1 MKRLIIDCDPGNG
14 IAGANTDDG
23 LALALA
29 LASPT
34 LAVELITTVSG
45 NTPGAV
51 GARVAK
57 DLLQRLG
64 LNIPVVQGAQQ
75 ALREDPAPWR
85 ARLDNVAD
93 PALGELW
100 RGVRQPQMVAPDGN
114 DAAGVMGQLICDHPG
129 EFTLVAIG
137 PLTNLAQALQRYP
150 QMAESVAEIVIMG
163 GVFAL
168 DDYIKDTNFGLDPEA
183 AHQVLHS
190 GATITLVPMDAT
202 TQTLLTH
209 QDLTRLTACD
219 HPLPQ
224 FVRETLRPWIDYS
237 IRTRHLPGCW
247 IHDALVIAWL
257 LNQRVADGV
266 DYHVDIE
273 LRPGATRGKTWRY
286 RTPLRL
292 DVGVPPDAGALVHV
306 MQNVNNPLL
315 LEVIEQTFNGLK
327 R

>member
-137 PLTNLAQALQRYP
+137 PLTNVAQALQRYP

>member
-1 MKRLIIDCDPGNG
+1 
-14 IAGANTDDG
+14 
-23 LALALA
+23 
-29 LASPT
+29 
-34 LAVELITTVSG
+34 
-45 NTPGAV
+45 
-51 GARVAK
+51 
-57 DLLQRLG
+57 
-64 LNIPVVQGAQQ
+64 VQGALQ

-100 RGVRQPQMVAPDGN
+100 RGVRQPQTVAADGN
-114 DAAGVMGQLICDHPG
+114 DAAGVMGQLICDNPG

-137 PLTNLAQALQRYP
+137 PLTNVAQALQRYP
-150 QMAESVAEIVIMG
+150 QMADCVAEIVIMG

-292 DVGVPPDAGALVHV
+292 DVGVPADAGALVHV

>member
-29 LASPT
+29 LASRA

-45 NTPGAV
+45 NTPSAV

-64 LNIPVVQGAQQ
+64 LNIPVVQGALQ

-100 RGVRQPQMVAPDGN
+100 RGVRQPQTVSADGN
-114 DAAGVMGQLICDHPG
+114 DAAGVMGQLICDNPG

-137 PLTNLAQALQRYP
+137 PLTNVALALQRYP
-150 QMAESVAEIVIMG
+150 QMADCVAEIVIMG

-292 DVGVPPDAGALVHV
+292 DVGVPADAGALVHV

-315 LEVIEQTFNGLK
+315 LEVIEHTFNGLK

>member
-29 LASPT
+29 LASSS
-34 LAVELITTVSG
+34 LSLELITTVTG
-45 NTPGAV
+45 NTPSAV
-51 GARVAK
+51 GAQVAK

-64 LNIPVVQGAQQ
+64 RNIPVVQGALQ

-85 ARLDNVAD
+85 ARLDHVAD
-93 PALGELW
+93 EKLGELW
-100 RGVRQPQMVAPDGN
+100 RGVRQPQRIPADGH
-114 DAAGVMGQLICDHPG
+114 DAAGVMGQLICDNPG

-137 PLTNLAQALQRYP
+137 PLTNVALALQRYP

-202 TQTLLTH
+202 TQTLLTQ
-209 QDLTRLTACD
+209 QDLTRLTAND

-237 IRTRHLPGCW
+237 VRTRHLPGCW
-247 IHDALVIAWL
+247 IHDALVVAWL

-266 DYHVDIE
+266 DYYVDIE
-273 LRPGATRGKTWRY
+273 LRPGATRGKSWRY

-292 DVGVPPDAGALVHV
+292 DIGVPPQTGALVHV
-306 MQNVNNPLL
+306 IQTVNNALL
-315 LEVIEQTFNGLK
+315 LEMIEKAFNQLK

>member
-29 LASPT
+29 LASRA

-45 NTPGAV
+45 NTLSAV

-64 LNIPVVQGAQQ
+64 LNIPVVQGALQ

-100 RGVRQPQMVAPDGN
+100 RGVRQPQTVAADGN
-114 DAAGVMGQLICDHPG
+114 DAAGVMGQLICDNPG

-137 PLTNLAQALQRYP
+137 PLTNVAQALQRYP
-150 QMAESVAEIVIMG
+150 QMADCVAEIVIMG

-292 DVGVPPDAGALVHV
+292 DVGVPADAGALVHV